1 MRVLTGPTG
10 LQASNNYFQQAFG
23 SGVSHV
29 VRPGSP
35 VEPGPNI
42 TPDLSGSDAGIR
54 ATRPGMPGAAGSTPG
69 GGGGFL
75 GSPGIQ
81 GVNPF
86 GGIQGV
92 NPFGSAGHANQ
103 GLVNMLPVLLQYA
116 RRQFTNPW
124 GGQ

>member
-1 MRVLTGPTG
+1 MRVLTGPAG

-54 ATRPGMPGAAGSTPG
+54 ATRPGVPGAAGLTPG

-86 GGIQGV
+86 G
-92 NPFGSAGHANQ
+92 SAGHASQ

-124 GGQ
+124 VGQ

>member
-54 ATRPGMPGAAGSTPG
+54 ATRPGMPGAAGPVPG
-69 GGGGFL
+69 GPGGFL

-86 GGIQGV
+86 GSGG
-92 NPFGSAGHANQ
+92 Q
-103 GLVNMLPVLLQYA
+103 GLMNMLPMLLQYA

>member
-1 MRVLTGPTG
+1 MRVSTGPTG
-10 LQASNNYFQQAFG
+10 LQASNNYFQQLFG
-23 SGVSHV
+23 SGVSHI

-54 ATRPGMPGAAGSTPG
+54 ATRPGMPGASGPIPQ

-75 GSPGIQ
+75 GSLGIQGSPGIQ

-86 GGIQGV
+86 GSRGQR
-92 NPFGSAGHANQ
+92 
-103 GLVNMLPVLLQYA
+103 LMNMLPMLLQYA